1 MTTAGIYDFSFSISI
16 HTVYVV
22 SHTERQTYTQN
33 HTEYV
38 RCDFE
43 FSVLL
48 FFGFDIFL
56 LTEAV
61 HLLTSPSFQSILAQ
75 KVLQDVGEE
84 LNKAPI
90 RVLIVLFFCFHIL
103 HTAGLSNFHGD
114 VWWYNVVM
122 VEGHCHTGTPLS
134 H

>member
-48 FFGFDIFL
+48 FFGFNIFD
-56 LTEAV
+56 A
-61 HLLTSPSFQSILAQ
+61 
-75 KVLQDVGEE
+75 
-84 LNKAPI
+84 
-90 RVLIVLFFCFHIL
+90 
-103 HTAGLSNFHGD
+103 AGLSNFHGD